1 MLKVFLNKKCTVCV
15 NCVVYTYV
23 QKVSYNLIVRTMNQL
38 ALFMIQYQ
46 AKVRYCVLE
55 LTSWTAN
62 VYKGVFDS

>member
-1 MLKVFLNKKCTVCV
+1 
-15 NCVVYTYV
+15 
-23 QKVSYNLIVRTMNQL
+23 MNYL
-38 ALFMIQYQ
+38 ALFMVQYQ